1 MKILLIGF
9 IAFVSWSVLST
20 HIYVCRILGLC
31 GEPAIISQM
40 YTDIYNDST
49 TADTLIL
56 LVAENNEVIPDHLV
70 IYFDF
75 DKSEFNADAE
85 ADRFIDE
92 TSVYLDQNSQAML
105 VVTGHTDS
113 IGSFEYNQALG
124 YRRAQSVQHYIES
137 MGMSANK
144 IITDSKGENEPAG
157 DNDTKSGRAK
167 NRRSVLTINK

>member
-20 HIYVCRILGLC
+20 HIYVCRIQGLC
-31 GEPAIISQM
+31 SEPTIITQ
-40 YTDIYNDST
+40 IYNDSI
-49 TADTLIL
+49 TADTLII
-56 LVAENNEVIPDHLV
+56 LVAVNKAVIPDNLV

-85 ADRFIDE
+85 ADRYIDE
-92 TSVYLDQNSQAML
+92 TNVYLDQNPQAML

-124 YRRAQSVQHYIES
+124 YRRAQSVQHYIAS
-137 MGMSANK
+137 RGMFANK
-144 IITDSKGENEPAG
+144 IITETKGENEPSD
-157 DNDTKSGRAK
+157 DNNTRSGRAK